1 MRSYI
6 KDITRMADSEP
17 CDDCELMADSEPCDD
32 CELLFCVLKAKKSG
46 YELVDGPLLETAYNP
61 SPDT

>member
-1 MRSYI
+1 
-6 KDITRMADSEP
+6 MADSEP